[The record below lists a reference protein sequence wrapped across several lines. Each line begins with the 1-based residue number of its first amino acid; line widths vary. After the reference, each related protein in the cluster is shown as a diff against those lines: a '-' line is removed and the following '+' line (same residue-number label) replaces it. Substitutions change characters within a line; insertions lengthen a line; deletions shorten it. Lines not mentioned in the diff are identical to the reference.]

1 MRGSGSKNSWALFLL
16 ILTGIV
22 LGGFI
27 GMLADGVSFLSWL
40 SYGQAFGLQN
50 PVVLNLGVMSIT
62 FGLSIEINIAA
73 FLALI
78 LSIIIYRFL

>member
-1 MRGSGSKNSWALFLL
+1 M
-16 ILTGIV
+16 
-22 LGGFI
+22 GFI
-27 GMLADGVSFLSWL
+27 FVDIDRNCAWRFYRDACRWRVILSWL

-62 FGLSIEINIAA
+62 FGLSIEINIASI
-73 FLALI
+73 LGMI